1 MFNRAAG
8 ILALFACLASSAV
21 AKDKDRKAKFQ
32 VYGPV
37 RLDRE
42 GEKWA
47 QKTLKKLTLEEKVG
61 QVLMVW
67 SRAEFLNVNSA
78 EFLRLRDITRKYHLG
93 GFGLTVPTDG
103 PFLLRSQPYEAAVMT
118 NQLQRESELPLLI
131 GADFERGLS
140 MRLQGVTVFPHAM
153 AFGADG
159 NVADSESAG
168 RITGIEARAVGVHWN
183 WFPDTDVN
191 SNPVNPIINTRS
203 FGEDPQQVG
212 AMAAAYIRG
221 AHEAGMLVTAKH
233 FPGHGDTATDSHLG
247 LATVNGDTA
256 RLDKVE
262 LPPFEEAIK
271 AGVDAIMV
279 AHVTVPALEP
289 DPNKV
294 ATTSSAVV
302 TDLLK
307 KKMGFRGL
315 VVTDALDM
323 NALMRIYAHT
333 PNPSGAAAVATMK
346 AGNDIVLIPGDLDGA
361 YKALLQAVKSGE
373 IAESQ
378 LNTSVLKVLRA
389 KASLGLNK
397 ARLVDLDKVAEL
409 VGQPGNVVYGQRIA
423 DSAVTLVRDNGHV
436 LPLKRVSTGTAG
448 YVNPYTKMSETR
460 NRVVAIVF
468 TDDVRME
475 QGRVFER
482 ELRAR
487 VPDAKVFFVDPRI
500 AGALTPQ
507 IAAAVDQAEAVLVPV
522 YLAPVAGKKT
532 QISGGEVK
540 NTVSLAGDTAA
551 LMQAILEHA
560 AERTAVIAMGNPYMA
575 ADFPAVQ
582 NYLCTYSF
590 VSVSELSAIRALF
603 GEIPIRGRLPVTIPG
618 IAQRGAG
625 IDRAQQARQGGMKS
639 NVHKK
644 SVSRLQVP
652 AQRTNPH
659 GISSHSTP

>member
-475 QGRVFER
+475 HGRVFER